1 MGECMAAISIGN
13 GTYHEAPEEGP
24 VDVVLEEL
32 RKTGGRRGIEP
43 LRLVLWGMMC
53 GLTETEAWLSNPGK
67 LVDLFLWKREY
78 DDEQHQLERAKGV
91 EVDDGGPQD

>member
-1 MGECMAAISIGN
+1 
-13 GTYHEAPEEGP
+13 
-24 VDVVLEEL
+24 
-32 RKTGGRRGIEP
+32 
-43 LRLVLWGMMC
+43 MMC